1 MSFVRVHG
9 TSVSFSCREIR
20 IRFWRRLSFAQ
31 LGGDYWKSCCF
42 VNFELVAFE
51 YRVADTSVLD
61 FDTGMSAL
69 QQIEEQVKRL
79 SPAEQQALREWLDD
93 ILEDELEF
101 TDEFKA
107 KIEKARREIS
117 EGGGRVVRP

>member
-1 MSFVRVHG
+1 
-9 TSVSFSCREIR
+9 
-20 IRFWRRLSFAQ
+20 
-31 LGGDYWKSCCF
+31 
-42 VNFELVAFE
+42 
-51 YRVADTSVLD
+51 
-61 FDTGMSAL
+61 MSAL

-107 KIEKARREIS
+107 KIERARREIA
-117 EGGGRVVRP
+117 EGGGRVVGA